1 MFTSLTPLNN
11 LYSRQGYVNVSIQ
24 IIPPGEAAKDLPKLR
39 DEEIDRS
46 DNVFFPPG
54 IVLQPGQFT
63 VKLLNGEDI
72 PQSK

>member
-1 MFTSLTPLNN
+1 M
-11 LYSRQGYVNVSIQ
+11 QGYVNVSIQ
-24 IIPPGEAAKDLPKLR
+24 IIPPGESAKELPKLR

-63 VKLLNGEDI
+63 VKLFSGEDI
-72 PQSK
+72 PQS

>member
-1 MFTSLTPLNN
+1 M
-11 LYSRQGYVNVSIQ
+11 NVSIQ
-24 IIPPGEAAKDLPKLR
+24 VIPPGDSAKDLPKLR

-63 VKLLNGEDI
+63 VKLLTGEDI
-72 PQSK
+72 PQSE